1 MHFLLLYDFVPDYLE
16 RREPFRNEHLRLGWE
31 SVARGEL
38 QLGGAF
44 ADPADGGVLLFRC
57 DDESVP
63 RRFAANDPYVREGI
77 VARWRVRKW
86 NTVIGEQASSPV
98 RP

>member
-1 MHFLLLYDFVPDYLE
+1 MHFLLFYEFTPDYLE
-16 RREPFRNEHLRLGWE
+16 RREPHRNEHLRLGWE
-31 SVARGEL
+31 SIARGEL

-44 ADPADGGVLLFRC
+44 ADPADGGALLFRC

-63 RRFAANDPYVREGI
+63 RRFAEADPYVRAGI
-77 VARWRVRKW
+77 VTSWRVRKW
-86 NTVIGEQASSPV
+86 NTVIGEQAASPV